1 MPLDRALPDNEI
13 ESLIRRSEVEAVV
26 FDQKFSDI
34 MIKLKNDITTNL
46 KFLIN
51 MDNEY
56 EPKNEIIAYQEVLE
70 KGKKLLENK
79 DARYEKIKIDKNKMA
94 VMLFTSGTTAEPKAV
109 MLSQYNIC
117 SDVVSVA
124 SFVKLYETDK
134 LLSFLPIHHTFECTI
149 TFLYGMHGGATIVF
163 CDGLKYIQ
171 KNLKEYKISIF
182 VAVPVILETMYK
194 KIQKGIEE
202 QGKTK
207 LIRSCI
213 ENFKYLIKMQDR
225 PKKKI
230 I

>member
-1 MPLDRALPDNEI
+1 MAVTTGNMVIVPLDRALPDNEI
-13 ESLIRRSEVEAVV
+13 EALIRRSEVEAAV
-26 FDQKFSDI
+26 FDTKYSDI
-34 MIKLKNDITTNL
+34 MLRLKNDTTTNL

-51 MDNEY
+51 MDNETN
-56 EPKNEIIAYQEVLE
+56 PINEVIAYEEVLK

-79 DARYEKIKIDKNKMA
+79 DTKYEKIEIDNNKMA

-117 SDVVSVA
+117 SDVISVA
-124 SFVKLYETDK
+124 SFVKIYETDK

-171 KNLKEYKISIF
+171 KNLKEYKITIF

-194 KIQKGIEE
+194 KIQKGIAE

-207 LIRSCI
+207 LIRNGI
-213 ENFKYLIKMQDR
+213 
-225 PKKKI
+225 
-230 I
+230 

>member
-1 MPLDRALPDNEI
+1 MVIVPLDRALPDNEI
-13 ESLIRRSEVEAVV
+13 ETLIRRSEAEAVV
-26 FDQKFSDI
+26 FDQKYSDV
-34 MIKLKNDITTNL
+34 MLKLKEDPTTNL
-46 KFLIN
+46 KILIN
-51 MDNEY
+51 MDNQNDL
-56 EPKNEIIAYQEVLE
+56 KNEMRTYQEILQ
-70 KGKKLLENK
+70 KGKQLLENN
-79 DARYEKIKIDKNKMA
+79 DIRYEKIEIDKDKMA

-171 KNLKEYKISIF
+171 KNLKEYQITIF

-194 KIQKGIEE
+194 KIQKAIEE

-207 LIRSCI
+207 LIRNRFQ
-213 ENFKYLIKMQDR
+213 NF
-225 PKKKI
+225 
-230 I
+230 